1 MALSNMLKKI
11 LKLDTLSWERV
22 MKNTKN
28 LGFDAFAILSFFLV
42 KYNIGSVQN
51 LVTTLWVVEDLSA
64 LVPV

>member
-1 MALSNMLKKI
+1 
-11 LKLDTLSWERV
+11 
-22 MKNTKN
+22 MKNNKN

-51 LVTTLWVVEDLSA
+51 LGMTLGFVEVFCA